1 MTTDYT
7 GTAARAEPR
16 PVEQVAEQ
24 LPALCKSLGDN
35 PDAVIAITI
44 NGRPA
49 LALMPWESW
58 LETEDLAAAMET
70 LEIMADPKASAAL
83 LQAQADH
90 AAGTAEYI
98 PDEVAMQRLVDQGLV
113 DPALLDSAQS

>member
-1 MTTDYT
+1 MTDCTEISF
-7 GTAARAEPR
+7 RAEPM
-16 PVEQVAEQ
+16 PVAQVAEQ

-83 LQAQADH
+83 LQAKADH

-98 PDEVAMQRLVDQGLV
+98 PGEVAMQRLVDQGRL
-113 DPALLDSAQS
+113 DPALLDSAQR